1 MARNTRRQAA
11 VAGIAAI
18 IRSEAIAS
26 DVYRS
31 VDTALKSRVAK
42 VDGGRTVKDV
52 FEQSL
57 DSAIRDIESH
67 PRGKLF
73 RRLIQYG
80 PPDPDDPRTTTSD
93 GETTLSDP
101 ECVSCVNFIHRLMFS
116 RFKGELAELLALG
129 PSLQLSK
136 QLQGDGR
143 LPAGLHLYWGDLVQ
157 ERRRLRN
164 PQPDRAWGNF
174 TKGADGLL
182 VLQEPRDFRSKGRSL
197 EVHGIVEVK
206 STSESNNK
214 ILRQIK
220 RHELRLRGG
229 VKLGLREWSADQM
242 TLPQSECPDNGLI
255 RILVVP
261 STWKLDYPR
270 GSIRIDD
277 KTRTMVRPVLS
288 APRAET
294 RIEQFG
300 PDSWRITLA
309 WSQEALS
316 EAAFEMTFWYMAQV
330 GTHVFATQPLPAGSA
345 SRTPETAAQ
354 NLIKYRL
361 YIMSVRSKSAPQ
373 DLWVHKLYNHYS
385 FGYAAAAK
393 AGGEMLWPEDLDLDG
408 QDDVTDGETAKP
420 AGS

>member
-1 MARNTRRQAA
+1 MARNTGRQSA
-11 VAGIAAI
+11 VAEIAAI

-52 FEQSL
+52 FERSL

-80 PPDPDDPRTTTSD
+80 PPDPDDPRATTSD

-116 RFKGELAELLALG
+116 RFKGELAELLALE

-136 QLQGDGR
+136 QLRDQGR
-143 LPAGLHLYWGDLVQ
+143 LPGGLHLYWGDLVQ

-164 PQPDRAWGNF
+164 PNADRTWGNF

-182 VLQEPRDFRSKGRSL
+182 VLQEPRGSGSKGRSL
-197 EVHGIVEVK
+197 KIHGIVEVK
-206 STSESNNK
+206 SASQSSNK
-214 ILRQIK
+214 ILRQIR

-229 VKLGLREWSADQM
+229 VKLGPREWSADQV
-242 TLPQSECPDNGLI
+242 TLPPAESADNGLV

-261 STWKLDYPR
+261 STWKLEPPGR
-270 GSIRIDD
+270 SIRIDD
-277 KTRTMVRPVLS
+277 KTRMISRPVVS

-300 PDSWRITLA
+300 PDSWKITLA
-309 WSQEALS
+309 WSHEALS
-316 EAAFEMTFWYMAQV
+316 EAALEMTFWYMAQV
-330 GTHVFATQPLPAGSA
+330 GTHVFANQPLPAGLA
-345 SRTPETAAQ
+345 SRTPESAAQ

-361 YIMSVRSKSAPQ
+361 YVIAVRSISARQ
-373 DLWVHKLYNHYS
+373 ALWVHKLYNHYS
-385 FGYAAAAK
+385 FGYAPAAK
-393 AGGEMLWPEDLDLDG
+393 AGGEMLWPEDLAVDD
-408 QDDVTDGETAKP
+408 QDDAIGDKAAEPTEA
-420 AGS
+420 